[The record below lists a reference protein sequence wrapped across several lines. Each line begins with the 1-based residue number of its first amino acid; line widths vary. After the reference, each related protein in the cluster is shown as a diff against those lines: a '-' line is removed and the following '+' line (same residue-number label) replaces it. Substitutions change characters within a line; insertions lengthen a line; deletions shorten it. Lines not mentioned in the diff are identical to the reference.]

1 MAKVD
6 LIRSNALLKC
16 WTKRDLQRVYKK
28 LKDWFKEYGTY
39 SIDFNNAE
47 ELCMMLDE
55 NLDVRIQWSLIRLIE
70 EDKIEFFKFDDG
82 SYCISVLP
90 F

>member
-1 MAKVD
+1 
-6 LIRSNALLKC
+6 
-16 WTKRDLQRVYKK
+16 
-28 LKDWFKEYGTY
+28 
-39 SIDFNNAE
+39 
-47 ELCMMLDE
+47 MMLDE
-55 NLDVRIQWSLIRLIE
+55 ELDVRIQWSLIRLIE